1 MALNK
6 DAIIFDP
13 ADLTESDSVG
23 AYLRSADG
31 TVLTHTTNGAKEALD
46 VNIAEFTSAGV
57 KIIDSDGDELA
68 IEADGSINVNATFSG
83 PIKFRQDGAVVDVEE
98 DTVTPANSAPLPV
111 KLTSTSGDINITAGD
126 LNVQLEH
133 TGANYDSLRVGDG
146 TNIMGVS
153 GNAEA
158 TVVDRANSG
167 VATANTTIAATA
179 TPIVASA
186 LSERKYVEIQNLSG
200 KKVYLGGSGVSA
212 ADGIEIKR
220 GNSWS
225 GKVGPGAVLYAI
237 TDAGTSDVRVLEL
250 A

>member
-23 AYLRSADG
+23 AFLRSSDG
-31 TVLTHTTNGAKEALD
+31 TLLTHTTNGGKEALD

-83 PIKFRQDGAVVDVEE
+83 PIKFLNAGSTITDVQE
-98 DTVTPANSAPLPV
+98 DVAPLPV
-111 KLTSTSGDINITAGD
+111 KLQGTTGDINITAGD
-126 LNVQLEH
+126 IGVQLEH
-133 TGANYDSLRVGDG
+133 TGANFDSVRLGDG
-146 TNIMGVS
+146 TDLMAISSNS
-153 GNAEA
+153 EA
-158 TVVDRANSG
+158 TVVDRANNG

-179 TPIVASA
+179 TPIVSSA
-186 LSERKYVEIQNLSG
+186 LAERKYVEIQNLSG
-200 KKVYLGGSGVSA
+200 KKVYLGGSGVTA

-225 GKVGPGAVLYAI
+225 GKVGPGVVLHAV
-237 TDAGTSDVRVLEL
+237 TDSGTSDIRVIEL

>member
-6 DAIIFDP
+6 DSIIFDP

-23 AYLRSADG
+23 AFLRSSDG
-31 TVLTHTTNGAKEALD
+31 TLLTHTTNGAKEALD

-57 KIIDSDGDELA
+57 KIVDSDGDELA

-83 PIKFRQDGAVVDVEE
+83 PIKFLNSGSVVTDVQE
-98 DTVTPANSAPLPV
+98 DVAPLPV
-111 KLTSTSGDINITAGD
+111 KLQGTSGDINITAGD
-126 LNVQLEH
+126 LNVQLDH
-133 TGANYDSLRVGDG
+133 TGATFDSTRIGDG
-146 TNIMGVS
+146 TDLLAISSNS
-153 GNAEA
+153 EA
-158 TVVDRANSG
+158 TVVDRANNGIAQS
-167 VATANTTIAATA
+167 NTTIAATA

-200 KKVYLGGSGVSA
+200 KKVYLGSSGVTA
-212 ADGIEIKR
+212 ANGIEIKR

-225 GKVGPGAVLYAI
+225 GKVGPGVVLHAI
-237 TDAGTSDVRVLEL
+237 TDSGTSDIRVLEL